1 MLWIEDNQIYM
12 YQVCDILFHGP
23 SLSSIYYSIYKDPY
37 DLKSLKE
44 LYQGH
49 NRGIFITQFV
59 CLCVCA
65 FLVLQNLSII
75 FLLLLL
81 IDFSV
86 KHCCRIFQ
94 ANAVNKR

>member
-1 MLWIEDNQIYM
+1 M

-23 SLSSIYYSIYKDPY
+23 PLSSIIVSTKIL

-49 NRGIFITQFV
+49 IRGIFITQFV